1 MTLSSSP
8 PFTMKNVQH
17 LALGAA
23 FILSSVFPTPGMS
36 APLAAQEEPA
46 TVFTRGANPEWS
58 AVHVDFHQAR
68 EDHRRYHQEKTAEH
82 QEWHEQW
89 NGLEGTAE
97 YENAHRLQHETV
109 NAKHRRAHRALLES
123 YTSQKGNVAAPS
135 MVPAPKPILTR
146 ERKSRRLII
155 AEHELWLKE
164 HAVLTT
170 R

>member
-1 MTLSSSP
+1 
-8 PFTMKNVQH
+8 MKNVQH

-109 NAKHRRAHRALLES
+109 NAKHRRAHRALLANDEARQE
-123 YTSQKGNVAAPS
+123 TTKVPVVAAP
-135 MVPAPKPILTR
+135 KPVLTR
-146 ERKSRRLII
+146 ERKSRRLIV
-155 AEHELWLKE
+155 AEHEQWLLE
-164 HAVLTT
+164 HAVKP
-170 R
+170 RR